1 MANYV
6 FFIIALRRPQ
16 LLLLAFLKYVTVYLV
31 QFVPIQKVHILLME
45 KSYATPVFTSIDV
58 HI

>member
-1 MANYV
+1 MF